1 MEKSDWNLKKYV
13 YSAELSVDELIN
25 SIRVFEVLKGKYPND
40 EFIDGAIEVLRDEIC
55 KMFGGTICY
64 EDTY

>member
-40 EFIDGAIEVLRDEIC
+40 EFVDGAIEILRDEIC

>member
-1 MEKSDWNLKKYV
+1 MEKNDWNLKKYV

-40 EFIDGAIEVLRDEIC
+40 ELIDGAIEILRDEIC